1 MVMRENGDMEF
12 ESDKSYFEDI
22 SPLKDCT
29 KDGLVLLVE
38 ESLVIRCTFLIHVKK
53 YDSDQ

>member
-1 MVMRENGDMEF
+1 MRENGDMEF